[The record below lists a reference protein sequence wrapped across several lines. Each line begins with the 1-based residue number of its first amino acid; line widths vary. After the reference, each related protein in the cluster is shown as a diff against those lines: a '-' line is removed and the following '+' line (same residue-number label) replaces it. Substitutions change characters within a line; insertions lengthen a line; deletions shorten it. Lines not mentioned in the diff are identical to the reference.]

1 MAIDL
6 DKERAGRPAPLRVVD
21 ASDFQGKPVPERDW
35 LIPQMLLRRSVTLV
49 NGDGGVGKS
58 LLMMQLQVAAALG
71 EPWLG
76 LPMPADGITSFALYC
91 EDDEEEV
98 QRRLADVLR
107 FYNASF
113 ADLHGR
119 VLFMSRVGEINEM
132 MKFGWKNDTG
142 QRTALFNQVEDQI
155 RMRGVQLTVLDTV
168 ADVFMGNENIRPQVR
183 GFITAIRRLALI
195 NNGGVLITA
204 HPSRAGMADGTGL
217 SGSTG
222 WNGSVRSRI
231 YLTKPKVK
239 DADIDGEEG
248 QTNERILKTMKSN
261 YGASG
266 DVIRLR
272 WENGVFMR
280 TDTTGGS
287 LLDRLDDD
295 RKVLEA
301 ARWLIGRG
309 NLLSPSHVSR
319 TALATLVTRV
329 PSCKDITQK
338 KAFAAQERMLG
349 NGKLVTVEMGPKSKR
364 VLYIRPTDMRYPGEP
379 EVENGQD

>member
-21 ASDFQGKPVPERDW
+21 ASDFEGKPVPERDW

-71 EPWLG
+71 ETWLG
-76 LPMPADGITSFALYC
+76 LPMPEEGLTSFALYC
-91 EDDEEEV
+91 EDDEDEV

-113 ADLHGR
+113 SDLHGR
-119 VLFMSRVGEINEM
+119 VLFMSRVGEINELM
-132 MKFGWKNDTG
+132 TFGFKNDTG
-142 QRTALFNQVEDQI
+142 KRTALFNQVEDMI

-168 ADVFMGNENIRPQVR
+168 ADIFMGNENIRPQVR
-183 GFITAIRRLALI
+183 SFITAIRRLALI

-272 WENGVFMR
+272 WDQGVFVR
-280 TDTTGGS
+280 ADSGGGS

-301 ARWLIGRG
+301 TRWLIQRG
-309 NLLSPSHVSR
+309 ERLSPSEKSR
-319 TALATLVTRV
+319 TALMHRVPKV
-329 PSCKDITQK
+329 PSCNEMTWKDVFK
-338 KAFAAQERMLG
+338 AQERLLSS
-349 NGKLVTVEMGPKSKR
+349 GKMELVEVGPPTKR
-364 VLYIRPTDMRYPGEP
+364 VVLIRPSDVRYPEEKP
-379 EVENGQD
+379 

>member
-6 DKERAGRPAPLRVVD
+6 DKERMGRPAPLRIVD
-21 ASDFQGKPVPERDW
+21 ASSFQGKAIPERDW
-35 LIPQMLLRRSVTLV
+35 LIPQMLLRRSVTLL

-58 LLMMQLQVAAALG
+58 LLLMMLQVAAALG

-76 LPMPADGITSFALYC
+76 LAMPEDGMTSFALYC
-91 EDDEEEV
+91 EDDEDEV
-98 QRRLADVLR
+98 QRRLADVLK

-113 ADLHGR
+113 SDLHGR

-132 MKFGWKNDTG
+132 MRFGFKNDTG
-142 QRTALFNQVEDQI
+142 VRTALFNQVEETI
-155 RMRGVQLTVLDTV
+155 RMRGVQLTLLDTV
-168 ADVFMGNENIRPQVR
+168 ADIFMGNENIRPQVR

-195 NNGGVLITA
+195 NNGGVIITA
-204 HPSRAGMADGTGL
+204 HPSRAGMADGSGL

-266 DVIRLR
+266 DVIRLK
-272 WENGVFMR
+272 WDKGVFLR
-280 TDTTGGS
+280 TDPTSGS
-287 LLDRLDDD
+287 MLDRLDDD

-301 ARWLIGRG
+301 ARWLISRG
-309 NLLSPSHVSR
+309 ETLSPSPASR
-319 TALATLVTRV
+319 TSLAAKVIRV
-329 PSCKDITQK
+329 PSCKDMPFRD
-338 KAFAAQERMLG
+338 ALAAQERMIS
-349 NGKLVTVEMGPKSKR
+349 NGRMVTVELGPASKR
-364 VLYIRPTDMRYPGEP
+364 TVYVRPSDCRYPSEKGK
-379 EVENGQD
+379 DD